1 MTVGMPVKHLKDF
14 LTVHQD
20 RISQPSLREFLLY
33 RVASIFLVDL
43 MAIAA
48 TLCEGGGG
56 AKMKLKSCFL
66 YKSRLL
72 IRRLGE

>member
-33 RVASIFLVDL
+33 RVASIFSVDL
-43 MAIAA
+43 MAIVGHIVR
-48 TLCEGGGG
+48 GGEQ
-56 AKMKLKSCFL
+56 K
-66 YKSRLL
+66 
-72 IRRLGE
+72 

>member
-56 AKMKLKSCFL
+56 SKNETEKLL
-66 YKSRLL
+66 PLQVEA
-72 IRRLGE
+72 IDPAAG